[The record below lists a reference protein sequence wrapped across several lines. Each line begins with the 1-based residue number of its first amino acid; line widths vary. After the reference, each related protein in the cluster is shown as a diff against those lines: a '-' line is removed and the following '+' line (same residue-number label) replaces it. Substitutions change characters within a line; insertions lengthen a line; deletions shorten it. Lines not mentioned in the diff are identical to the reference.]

1 MYRFRGVIGEDGFP
15 CCFKGVIVRCGGIG
29 CGMGVMRRTACL
41 VVGPVGVGGFAC
53 LFGCAAVGRTS
64 D

>member
-1 MYRFRGVIGEDGFP
+1 MSV
-15 CCFKGVIVRCGGIG
+15 VR
-29 CGMGVMRRTACL
+29 RAACL
-41 VVGPVGVGGFAC
+41 VVDPSGVGGFAC